1 VNLARGMAYVGGRTG
16 EVRAQA
22 SGADWLRAV
31 AGKLKSRCN
40 FMGVAYSGGRTDGY
54 KSSRRR
60 AVLWLVIIIIVVS
73 DCFVL
78 EGNDKID
85 FREFLLLVQNYERP
99 LSEEQEMRE
108 MFNAIDTDRNGFI
121 DVDELKSTFSKL
133 GVPLS
138 NTDIRDMLKEANVH
152 GTRIF
157 YEGDRFFVSV
167 SLFC

>member
-1 VNLARGMAYVGGRTG
+1 MLPNR
-16 EVRAQA
+16 
-22 SGADWLRAV
+22 
-31 AGKLKSRCN
+31 
-40 FMGVAYSGGRTDGY
+40 
-54 KSSRRR
+54 
-60 AVLWLVIIIIVVS
+60 
-73 DCFVL
+73 DCFDM

-99 LSEEQEMRE
+99 LSEEQEIRE

-138 NTDIRDMLKEANVH
+138 NSDIRDMLKEANVH

-157 YEGDRFFVSV
+157 YEGDRTRRLFVRSFYLIHAPCGSRGCKV
-167 SLFC
+167 VAKCLSN